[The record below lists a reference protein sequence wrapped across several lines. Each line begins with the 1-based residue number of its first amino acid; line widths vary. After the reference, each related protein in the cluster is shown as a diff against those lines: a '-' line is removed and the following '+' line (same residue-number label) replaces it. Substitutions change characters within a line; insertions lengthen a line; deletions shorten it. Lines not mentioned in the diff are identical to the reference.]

1 MLTMPLDILLV
12 AVSQRGT
19 SSRRRTLRTLA
30 AACDTEG
37 ELVRLAA
44 ASGRPLLAKID
55 PYGDLVL
62 TSAEMEQLLA
72 ELRSLDG
79 ATSGTAARIV
89 DEVVGLAERCTVDAT
104 TELHLIGD

>member
-30 AACDTEG
+30 ATCDTEG

-62 TSAEMEQLLA
+62 TSSEADQLVA
-72 ELRSLDG
+72 ELRSVDG
-79 ATSGTAARIV
+79 AASGAAARIV
-89 DEVVGLAERCTVDAT
+89 DEVVGLAERCATDVT

>member
-19 SSRRRTLRTLA
+19 SSRRRTLKTLA

-37 ELVRLAA
+37 ELVRLAT

-55 PYGDLVL
+55 PHGDLVL
-62 TSAEMEQLLA
+62 TSSEVDQLVA

-79 ATSGTAARIV
+79 TASGAAARIV
-89 DEVVGLAERCTVDAT
+89 DEVVGLAERCAADAT

>member
-1 MLTMPLDILLV
+1 MPLDILLV

-30 AACDTEG
+30 GTCDTEG

-44 ASGRPLLAKID
+44 TSGRPLLAKID
-55 PYGDLVL
+55 PYGGLVL
-62 TSAEMEQLLA
+62 TPSEVDQLVA

-79 ATSGTAARIV
+79 AARGTARRAWSGPQIV
-89 DEVVGLAERCTVDAT
+89 GT
-104 TELHLIGD
+104 TPLPALLDPTPLRR